1 MPTPSSDSA
10 KVTFLDVPAAV
21 RRVRSAAEQA
31 RASDP
36 NIVAVVL
43 FGSLATGGATP
54 ASDADVLVLLRHDS
68 RRVLDRIPD
77 YSRAFEGLGLAVQVF
92 PWTAAEL
99 TRRLAEHD
107 RFAREILDTG
117 ITVAGTIPL

>member
-77 YSRAFEGLGLAVQVF
+77 YSRAFEGLG
-92 PWTAAEL
+92 
-99 TRRLAEHD
+99 HD